1 MTEMTDYHRFAN
13 IYDKL
18 NGQPHLQELIAT
30 PLLEQLHLEELE
42 DEWVKYNI
50 RQKPWQDLMIYEL
63 TTISDNIGW
72 DIDAYPGSY
81 PSYMFFSL
89 SS

>member
-1 MTEMTDYHRFAN
+1 MNEIQHQFSR

-42 DEWVKYNI
+42 DEWVQYHI

-63 TTISDNIGW
+63 TTITDNISW
-72 DIDAYPGSY
+72 DIDANPGSFPCY
-81 PSYMFFSL
+81 IFFSL